1 MTGSTLKSQVHSQM
15 TGAMKAGDKLS
26 VAALRML
33 LAAITNKEKELL
45 HELSDDEVREVA
57 GREVKKRGES
67 IEAFEGAGRIE
78 LADKERA
85 ERDVL
90 AAYAPTQLSDEELDG
105 LIDQA
110 ISTSGATSVQEIG
123 KVMGLVMGHAKGRVD
138 GTLVQQKVREK
149 LGR

>member
-1 MTGSTLKSQVHSQM
+1 VTDSTLKAQVHSQM
-15 TGAMKAGDKLS
+15 TKAMKAGDKLS

-67 IEAFEGAGRIE
+67 IEAFGAAGRVE

-90 AAYAPTQLSDEELDG
+90 APFAPTQLSDEEIDG

-110 ISTSGATSVQEIG
+110 ISASGATSIQEMG
-123 KVMGLVMGHAKGRVD
+123 KVMGVVMAQAKGRVD
-138 GTLVQQKVREK
+138 GTTVQKKVLDK